1 MGNIIIAKQKYQC
14 LVLELTVLVIVLSR
28 ADQIFTTW
36 TISCVEKHYI
46 NSLLG

>member
-14 LVLELTVLVIVLSR
+14 LVLELTVVLSR